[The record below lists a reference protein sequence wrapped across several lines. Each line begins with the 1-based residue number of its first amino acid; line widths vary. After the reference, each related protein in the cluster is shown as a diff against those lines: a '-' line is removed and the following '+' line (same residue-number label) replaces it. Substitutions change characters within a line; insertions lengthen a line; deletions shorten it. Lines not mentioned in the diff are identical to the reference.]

1 MSNKLY
7 KNIFIVVLGF
17 SFFNL
22 VSCKKALDLK
32 STHYAT
38 EELQWKTLSDTR
50 SSLMGV
56 YGLFRAAL
64 VNNNAHW
71 LWSELRK
78 GDFNAYRRSDLE
90 AITKGNLNA
99 SFPLMKDLTN
109 WRRFYAVINS
119 ASILI
124 ERAPEVMA
132 NDPKYTES
140 NLKLDI
146 AQARA
151 LRAFAYFYMVRIWGD
166 VPLITS
172 SHDNGS
178 FVEKPRTDKGIVLS
192 YAERELLAAAQDL
205 PYLYGVSPTAYYGEY
220 ETRWNGV
227 LLTKN
232 SAYAILAHIA
242 AWQGRYIDVDVY
254 SEFVMNNYAKS
265 KINYL
270 TIGQLTQATGFFSG
284 KNAAQVVAFSAVDDF
299 NESSAGGHIEQLTLA
314 APLVLKQ
321 YPELFVPKD
330 SIPKIFNDPQNKD
343 VRFGLDTLSGLY
355 KTNYFI
361 NYSGTT
367 PIFSKIK
374 VIRGGTTDGDYAVF
388 GSALVFT
395 RLEDIVLLRAEA
407 FAVLGRRDEAIR
419 LLNIVRNSR
428 SLSSY
433 NDDAKEDLVDEIFAE
448 RRRELMGE
456 GHRWYDQVRYHK
468 IKRTNSEFNKL
479 IAEEGIYWPI
489 SEDVRSNNSRI
500 VQNSYWK

>member
-1 MSNKLY
+1 M
-7 KNIFIVVLGF
+7 VVLGF

-22 VSCKKALDLK
+22 ISCKKALDVK

-71 LWSELRK
+71 LWSELRQ
-78 GDFNAYRRSDLE
+78 GDFSAYRRSDLE
-90 AITKGNLNA
+90 AISQGNLNA
-99 SFPLMKDLTN
+99 SFPVIKDLTN

-124 ERAPEVMA
+124 ERAPEVMV

-146 AQARA
+146 AQART
-151 LRAFAYFYMVRIWGD
+151 LRAMAYFYMVRIWGD

-178 FVEKPRTDKGIVLS
+178 FAEKARTDKDVVLA

-227 LLTKN
+227 LMTKN
-232 SAYAILAHIA
+232 SAYAILTHIA

-254 SEFVMNNYAKS
+254 SEFVMNNYTKS
-265 KINYL
+265 KITYQS
-270 TIGQLTQATGFFSG
+270 IGQLTQATGFFSG
-284 KNAAQVVAFSAVDDF
+284 KNAAQVVAFGAVDAH
-299 NESSAGGHIEQLTLA
+299 NESSTGGHIEQLTLA

-321 YPELFVPKD
+321 FPEMYVPKAV
-330 SIPKIFNDPQNKD
+330 IPEIFNDPQNKD

-367 PIFSKIK
+367 PIFNKIK
-374 VIRGGTTDGDYAVF
+374 VIRGGSTNGDYAVF

-395 RLEDIVLLRAEA
+395 RLEDITLLRAEA
-407 FAVLGRRDEAIR
+407 FAVLGRRDEAMR
-419 LLNIVRNSR
+419 LLNVVRNSR
-428 SLSSY
+428 SLSSFN
-433 NDDAKEDLVDEIFAE
+433 NDSKGDLIDEIFAE

-456 GHRWYDQVRYHK
+456 GHRWYDQVRYYK
-468 IKRTNSEFNKL
+468 IKQTNAAFNKL
-479 IAEEGIYWPI
+479 LRENGIYWPI
-489 SEDVRSNNSRI
+489 AEEVLNSNSKI
-500 VQNSYWK
+500 TQNSYWK

>member
-7 KNIFIVVLGF
+7 KNIFIVVFGF

-32 STHYAT
+32 STQYAT
-38 EELQWKTLSDTR
+38 EELQWKTISDTR

-71 LWSELRK
+71 LWGELRE
-78 GDFNAYRRSDLE
+78 GDFKPYRRSDFE
-90 AITKGNLNA
+90 AISNGNLNA

-109 WRRFYAVINS
+109 WRRFYAIINS
-119 ASILI
+119 ANILI

-178 FVEKPRTDKGIVLS
+178 FVEKPRTDKEIVLS
-192 YAERELLAAAQDL
+192 YAERELLEAAEDL
-205 PYLYGVSPTAYYGEY
+205 PYLYGVSPTAYYGEF

-227 LLTKN
+227 LITKN
-232 SAYAILAHIA
+232 SAYAILTHIA

-265 KINYL
+265 KISYQ
-270 TIGQLTQATGFFSG
+270 TIAQLTQASGFFSG
-284 KNAAQVVAFSAVDDF
+284 KNAAQVVAFGAVDDF

-314 APLVLKQ
+314 APIVLKQ
-321 YPELFVPKD
+321 YPELYVPKD

-367 PIFSKIK
+367 PIFNKIK

-407 FAVLGRRDEAIR
+407 FAVLGRREESIR

-428 SLSSY
+428 SLNSY
-433 NDDAKEDLVDEIFAE
+433 NTDSKEDLVDEIFAE

-468 IKRTNSEFNKL
+468 IKKTNPDFNRL
-479 IAEEGIYWPI
+479 IKEGGIYWPI
-489 SEDVRSNNSRI
+489 SEDVLSNNSRI